1 MRDLRPNG
9 RALLTALLCS
19 SIATLGACTP
29 EASITA
35 LNNAPTQLSITL
47 SPGGTGSPPSPAST
61 LALEVGDTADLV
73 ATALDAIGQP
83 VAGAAIS
90 WSTTNGAVA
99 SVEDDGTVAALSAG
113 SAQIV
118 AEVDAVFQTVD
129 VTVTEPAGPPT
140 GS

>member
-9 RALLTALLCS
+9 RTLLTALLCT
-19 SIATLGACTP
+19 SIATLAACTP

-47 SPGGTGSPPSPAST
+47 SPGSSGGPPSPATT

-83 VAGAAIS
+83 VAGASIS
-90 WSTTNGAVA
+90 WSTTNAAVA
-99 SVEDDGTVAALSAG
+99 TVDDNGTVAAVSAG
-113 SAQIV
+113 SAEVV
-118 AEVDAVFQTVD
+118 AEVDAVFRTLD
-129 VTVTEPAGPPT
+129 VTVTEPVAPPT